1 MKKKIGVIFGGQS
14 SEHKVSLVSA
24 TSVLSNIDTEKYEV
38 VKIGITNDGKW
49 FVYNGE
55 IDYIENGNW
64 IKDEKNLISHGERI
78 LFNREI
84 DIVFPVLHGLYGEDG
99 TIQGVCKLA
108 EIPCV
113 GCDVLASAV
122 CMDKV
127 YTKYVLENFNINQ
140 APYVVVHKDE
150 YKDRENEILQEIE
163 EKLSYPVFIKPANS
177 GSSVGISKGKNI
189 DDVKLG
195 LIEAFK
201 HDRKILVEKGLNA
214 REIEVSVLGN
224 RKAIASVPGE
234 VVPCK
239 EFYDYEAK
247 YEDDSSELLIPAGLT
262 ENEMEEMKLLA
273 IRIYKLLDCE
283 GMARVDFLVD
293 KDNGEVYLN
302 EVNTLPGFTSISMYP
317 KLWAASGLEYS
328 ELISRLIELAE
339 EK

>member
-1 MKKKIGVIFGGQS
+1 MKKKIGIIFGGQS

-24 TSVLSNIDTEKYEV
+24 TSVLKNIDTEKYQV
-38 VKIGITNDGKW
+38 VKIGITNAGKW

-55 IDYIENGNW
+55 IDNIENGSW
-64 IKDEKNLISHGERI
+64 VKDEKNLISHGERI

-84 DIVFPVLHGLYGEDG
+84 DVVFPVLHGLYGEDG

-177 GSSVGISKGKNI
+177 GSSVGISKAKNK
-189 DDVKLG
+189 DDVKAG
-195 LIEAFK
+195 LIQAFK
-201 HDRKILVEKGLNA
+201 HDRKILVEKGINA

-224 RKAIASVPGE
+224 RNAMASVPGE
-234 VVPCK
+234 IVPCK

-247 YEDDSSELLIPAGLT
+247 YEDASSELLIPARLT
-262 ENEMEEMKLLA
+262 ENEMKEIKLLA
-273 IRIYKLLDCE
+273 IRIYNLLDCE

-317 KLWAASGLEYS
+317 KLWAASGIEYS

>member
-1 MKKKIGVIFGGQS
+1 MKKKIAILFGGQS
-14 SEHKVSLVSA
+14 TEHKVSLVSA
-24 TSVLSNIDTEKYEV
+24 TSVLKNIDTEKYEI
-38 VKIGITNDGKW
+38 VKIGITNEGKW
-49 FVYNGE
+49 LVYNGE
-55 IDYIENGNW
+55 LDNIENGKW

-78 LFNREI
+78 LFNREVSV
-84 DIVFPVLHGLYGEDG
+84 VFPVLHGLYGEDG

-113 GCDVLASAV
+113 GCDVLASAI

-140 APYVVVHKDE
+140 APYVVVHRDE
-150 YKDRENEILQEIE
+150 YEERENEILKEIE

-177 GSSVGISKGKNI
+177 GSSVGISKGKNKE
-189 DDVKLG
+189 DVKVG
-195 LIEAFK
+195 LLEAFK
-201 HDRKILVEKGLNA
+201 HDRKILVEKGINA

-224 RKAIASVPGE
+224 RKVIASVPGE

-247 YEDDSSELLIPAGLT
+247 YEDASSELLIPARLS
-262 ENEMEEMKLLA
+262 EKEMEEIKLLA
-273 IRIYKLLDCE
+273 VRIYKLLDCE
-283 GMARVDFLVD
+283 GMARVDFLMD

-317 KLWAASGLEYS
+317 KLWAASGIEYK
-328 ELISRLIELAE
+328 ELISKLIELAE